1 MCHLYRSGHRQVLL
15 APRGRVLAVGCPVL
29 SRAQEDAMANLGT
42 DDPVIARFRAA
53 LDSAFGERIERVVL
67 YGSRAR
73 GDARPDSDYDVAVF
87 LRDMDDRWPEMK
99 RLADISTE
107 ILIDTDEFV
116 HAMPF
121 RAGAWN
127 ERTPLMREIRI
138 EGIDL

>member
-1 MCHLYRSGHRQVLL
+1 
-15 APRGRVLAVGCPVL
+15 
-29 SRAQEDAMANLGT
+29 MANERT

-53 LDSAFGERIERVVL
+53 LDSAFGDRIERVVL

-73 GDARPDSDYDVAVF
+73 GDAGSDSDYDVAVF
-87 LRDMDDRWPEMK
+87 LRDMDDRWPEVK

-121 RAGAWN
+121 RAGTWN

>member
-1 MCHLYRSGHRQVLL
+1 
-15 APRGRVLAVGCPVL
+15 VG
-29 SRAQEDAMANLGT
+29 NLRT
-42 DDPVIARFRAA
+42 DDPVIARFRVA
-53 LDSAFGERIERVVL
+53 LDSVFGQRIERVVL

-73 GDARPDSDYDVAVF
+73 GDSGSDYDVAVF

-99 RLADISTE
+99 RLADITTD
-107 ILIDTDEFV
+107 ILIDTNEFV

>member
-1 MCHLYRSGHRQVLL
+1 MLQFH
-15 APRGRVLAVGCPVL
+15 
-29 SRAQEDAMANLGT
+29 QEDPVANLRT

-53 LDSAFGERIERVVL
+53 LHSAFGQRIERVVL

-73 GDARPDSDYDVAVF
+73 GDSGSDSDYDVAVF
-87 LRDMDDRWPEMK
+87 LRDMDDRWSEMK

-127 ERTPLMREIRI
+127 ERTPFMREIRI